1 MNHHKSLSGSKIR
14 LLMLEDSPED
24 AELVCIELKKM
35 ANEFLIKITN
45 NLHDFSIALDEFK
58 PDIILSDY
66 LIPNF
71 SGLGGLSIAKEKLP
85 DVPYI
90 FVSGHIG
97 EDRAIDALKKGATD
111 YVLKDKLA
119 KLVPTIQR
127 VLREV
132 DDLNAR
138 KSAENLFKESQEN
151 YKILFDNNLAGVFN
165 STIEGKVIKCN
176 QACLD
181 ILGYDSFDEFLLIPL
196 QKHFYNSRDRADL
209 FYLVL
214 ENRTLKNYELNLV
227 KKNDSIICVLANIGL
242 IYNPATGEVDL
253 QATMFDITERKIAL
267 EEIIRAKEKA
277 EEADKLKSEFL
288 AQISHEIRTPLNIIL
303 SYHLL
308 LKEELSDR
316 FGEEN
321 EYIFNAI
328 ELAGRRLIRTI
339 DLILNMSSVQKGK
352 MELNL
357 REVNIYNILKN
368 LYDEF
373 QKFAEAKNIQ
383 MNLINEV
390 DEPVVLSDNYIIE
403 QVFQNLIENAIKYT
417 KRGKVDIVIS
427 NNLNEEIN
435 IDIKDTGIGIS
446 YEYLPKIFE
455 PFSQEETGYTRKFEG
470 LGLGL
475 TLVKKYL
482 DMLGASIS
490 VVSEKEKGSI
500 FNIKMSKLKK
510 SEVS

>member
-1 MNHHKSLSGSKIR
+1 M
-14 LLMLEDSPED
+14 
-24 AELVCIELKKM
+24 
-35 ANEFLIKITN
+35 
-45 NLHDFSIALDEFK
+45 
-58 PDIILSDY
+58 
-66 LIPNF
+66 
-71 SGLGGLSIAKEKLP
+71 
-85 DVPYI
+85 
-90 FVSGHIG
+90 
-97 EDRAIDALKKGATD
+97 
-111 YVLKDKLA
+111 
-119 KLVPTIQR
+119 
-127 VLREV
+127 
-132 DDLNAR
+132 
-138 KSAENLFKESQEN
+138 
-151 YKILFDNNLAGVFN
+151 
-165 STIEGKVIKCN
+165 
-176 QACLD
+176 
-181 ILGYDSFDEFLLIPL
+181 
-196 QKHFYNSRDRADL
+196 
-209 FYLVL
+209 
-214 ENRTLKNYELNLV
+214 